1 LNFGSGMTGGLAYV
15 LRREVDQVLNLEFVQ
30 AHELEDE
37 EERQLRVLLE
47 AHVAHTG
54 SPVAFRLLLQ
64 KTCLP
69 FLRVQPVH
77 FQGTLETA
85 WRAFPAQPVNPLP
98 AAPADLLAAS
108 KGPVPHYA

>member
-1 LNFGSGMTGGLAYV
+1 

-30 AHELEDE
+30 AYELEDD

-64 KTCLP
+64 KTRLP
-69 FLRVQPVH
+69 FLRIQPVH

-85 WRAFPAQPVNPLP
+85 WRAFPAQPANPLP
-98 AAPADLLAAS
+98 TAPADLLAFP